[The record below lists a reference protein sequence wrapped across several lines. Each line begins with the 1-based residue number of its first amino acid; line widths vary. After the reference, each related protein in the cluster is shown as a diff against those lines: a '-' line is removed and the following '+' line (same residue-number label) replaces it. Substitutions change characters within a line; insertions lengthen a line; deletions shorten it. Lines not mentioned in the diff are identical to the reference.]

1 MTFKFHSLHAYFGVA
16 VTTDEWRLAA
26 AWFLS
31 LLLNVC
37 IKKMRTSKRK
47 CYHHNNIVVNE
58 DEMIEKKFYV
68 QYINS
73 PFIYAT
79 YTQRRFSSLAH
90 IFSPP
95 LRPRRRRSCARS
107 QPHAPLFQHLGAFFL
122 LCCVC
127 CVLSAEI
134 KIFQIS
140 EEYFLISTMEQL
152 SCLFAMSKAN
162 WSGIPAKISYHKVSW
177 CIKSWRDYLYER
189 WLWVGE
195 KKVLILHNWIWRW
208 TKGRKKEEKFY
219 SHPSVSLLFFR
230 SNIITRHSQEVQTL
244 IHFIIV
250 LCWVLFCSSEAA
262 GRFQLFDKF
271 FSLKSRVCLVGCENP
286 ERVTARVFDFVLS
299 LFVWIQKKA
308 RKVERRRR
316 YCCRIQ

>member
-1 MTFKFHSLHAYFGVA
+1 MTFKFHSLHAYFGVV

-31 LLLNVC
+31 LLFHFVRLLFERMY
-37 IKKMRTSKRK
+37 KKMRTSKRK

-73 PFIYAT
+73 PFIHAT

-189 WLWVGE
+189 RLWVGE
-195 KKVLILHNWIWRW
+195 K
-208 TKGRKKEEKFY
+208 
-219 SHPSVSLLFFR
+219 SV
-230 SNIITRHSQEVQTL
+230 
-244 IHFIIV
+244 
-250 LCWVLFCSSEAA
+250 
-262 GRFQLFDKF
+262 
-271 FSLKSRVCLVGCENP
+271 
-286 ERVTARVFDFVLS
+286 DFT
-299 LFVWIQKKA
+299 
-308 RKVERRRR
+308 
-316 YCCRIQ
+316 